1 MKVTYDKEVDAVFMR
16 LSQKRPK
23 GAIELQEGIIL
34 HVTEDEKIVGI
45 EILNARKRLPVATLP
60 KSAKLAA
67 A

>member
-45 EILNARKRLPVATLP
+45 EILHARKRLPVATLP
-60 KSAKLAA
+60 KSVKLAA

>member
-1 MKVTYDKEVDAVFMR
+1 MKVTYDREVDAVFMR
-16 LSQKRPK
+16 LSPKRPK

-45 EILNARKRLPVATLP
+45 EILNAKKRLPVANFS
-60 KSAKLAA
+60 KSVKLAA